1 MRVNM
6 IMTDEEM
13 LTLADVAERLQVHRD
28 TVRKWVREGALP
40 AYQFGAKA
48 GYRVKMSDFQA
59 FLEKRYR
66 QGT

>member
-1 MRVNM
+1 MVM
-6 IMTDEEM
+6 ADKQM
-13 LTLADVAERLQVHRD
+13 LTLTDVAERLQVHID
-28 TVRKWVREGALP
+28 TVRRWVREGELP
-40 AYQFGAKA
+40 AYQLGTRA